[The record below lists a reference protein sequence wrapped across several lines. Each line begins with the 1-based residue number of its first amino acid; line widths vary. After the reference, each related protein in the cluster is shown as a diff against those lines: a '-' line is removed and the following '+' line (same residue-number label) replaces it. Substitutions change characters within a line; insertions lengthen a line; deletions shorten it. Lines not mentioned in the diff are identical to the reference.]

1 MSSTRGRV
9 LRAAGVVL
17 TAMVLAIGFAFPA
30 AAAELMRV
38 TFVRHG
44 QSEGNLSGLIDTKTP
59 GPNITALGQQQA
71 QAVVGTLGYHN
82 YDAIYASQM
91 VRTQQTA
98 APMADY
104 LRLPVT
110 VLPGIQEIEAGVF
123 EGTPESQAAA
133 GYGRILAGWALA
145 NALDVRIPGSIDGHE
160 FDARM
165 DQAMQTIYDNGD
177 RNSVVFSHGGAI
189 MFWTMMNAQNLT
201 TAQKL
206 ALLQT
211 APLNNTNYVVV
222 DGNNEDGWTLV
233 NWNGQEFSPD
243 RTLAAEFAVQLRTL
257 TRQLASS
264 ATKIV
269 QAIASFDFPAIV
281 RAIGDG
287 ISDSVYSV
295 VKFGRAMVTK
305 VVADWT
311 AGQTP
316 TTTGATAAVATLA
329 SATTAKAE
337 AGSTDT
343 DTDTEAADT
352 APAATGGAAKA
363 EAKAAAVE
371 AKDEAAAA
379 AVETKDEAVDATDET
394 KADAKDDAKD
404 EVTDDTDTVDTKTEV
419 EVTGDADTV
428 DTDSG
433 DEAKDDS
440 TSAAVKSD
448 DTSGAAPESQ
458 AGTTAS
464 DGAAEHREAA

>member
-1 MSSTRGRV
+1 MSSSRGRV
-9 LRAAGVVL
+9 LRAFGVAL
-17 TAMVLAIGFAFPA
+17 TAIVLAIGFAFPA
-30 AAAELMRV
+30 AAAEAMRV

-44 QSEGNLSGLIDTKTP
+44 QSYGNASGLIDTKTP
-59 GPNITALGQQQA
+59 GPDITELGQQQA
-71 QAVVGTLGYHN
+71 EAVVGTLGYHN

-133 GYGRILAGWALA
+133 GYGRVLAGWALGGA
-145 NALDVRIPGSIDGHE
+145 QGMGVTMPGTTLNGYG

-201 TAQKL
+201 QAQKL
-206 ALLQT
+206 TLLQT
-211 APLNNTNYVVV
+211 APLKNTDYVVV
-222 DGNNEDGWTLV
+222 EGNNEDGWTLV
-233 NWNGQEFSPD
+233 NWNGQQFSPD

-257 TRQLASS
+257 TRQFAAS

-281 RAIGDG
+281 KAVGEG

-305 VVADWT
+305 VIADIT
-311 AGQTP
+311 AGQSPTP
-316 TTTGATAAVATLA
+316 APASVAPATLA
-329 SATTAKAE
+329 RATTAA
-337 AGSTDT
+337 
-343 DTDTEAADT
+343 TEVSDIDSDAADNRDAST
-352 APAATGGAAKA
+352 GAAATGDAGKA
-363 EAKAAAVE
+363 VVKLRAVE
-371 AKDEAAAA
+371 AKDEPAEPTVKVEDEVAAD
-379 AVETKDEAVDATDET
+379 VTDEPVVDSKDEPVVAKDTTDET
-394 KADAKDDAKD
+394 TAEVKDETAANAETEVKADS
-404 EVTDDTDTVDTKTEV
+404 TTEV
-419 EVTGDADTV
+419 DN
-428 DTDSG
+428 
-433 DEAKDDS
+433 
-440 TSAAVKSD
+440 TSSPAKSD
-448 DTSGAAPESQ
+448 DTAGSPAATDS
-458 AGTTAS
+458 S
-464 DGAAEHREAA
+464 AEHRDAA